1 MCGLT
6 RRFLLLS
13 LFNIQ
18 LGGGQL
24 LAPQSDCEMVQKA
37 YQNFV
42 HSSDR
47 CIFVSMDQI
56 DCPLIVTNI
65 TTFAF
70 SLNQMFTGMILDH
83 QKLVYCDKVLL
94 FIRDL
99 LTFRNSIQKAN
110 LEGAFSPFTSIL
122 IYTTTNERF
131 KGILEKKLYIKS
143 VIYNGLFMSFARIL
157 NDTHY
162 EIEDVL
168 TNEAI
173 IYSHSTELDAYI
185 KARQSYHLH
194 PLFHLK
200 DKEFNVSLFHC
211 PPHVIKLGDNMTL
224 DR

>member
-1 MCGLT
+1 M
-6 RRFLLLS
+6 
-13 LFNIQ
+13 
-18 LGGGQL
+18 
-24 LAPQSDCEMVQKA
+24 APQSDCEMVQKA

-47 CIFVSMDQI
+47 CLFVSMDQI
-56 DCPLIVTNI
+56 DCPLSAAVTNI
-65 TTFAF
+65 TIFAF
-70 SLNQMFTGMILDH
+70 SLDQLFTGMILNH
-83 QKLVYCDKVLL
+83 QKLVHCDKVLL
-94 FIRDL
+94 FIPDL
-99 LTFRNSIQKAN
+99 LTFRYHIQNEN

-122 IYTTTNERF
+122 IYTTANEKF
-131 KGILEKKLYIKS
+131 KGIVEKKRYIKS
-143 VIYNGLFMSFARIL
+143 VISNGLFMSFARIL

-162 EIEDVL
+162 EMEDVL

-173 IYSHSTELDAYI
+173 SYSHSTELDDYV